1 VGPSGAIESDFMLQ
15 PLILI
20 GAGGFARETA
30 EAVRAVNS
38 VQPRWDLKGFLDDD
52 PELVGRSFGGLDVI
66 GPIDSVQEHSD
77 AAVVLCTGR
86 PDNYLSRKRIATR
99 IGLPDDRFATVVHPS
114 AAIGTTSSIGVGSV
128 LLSQVSVTAD
138 VHIGRHI
145 AIMPQTVLTHD
156 VQVDDWATL
165 ASGVLLGGGVQV
177 GEGAY
182 LGSGCSI
189 REGVRIGSW
198 ALIGMGSVV
207 TRDVPPG
214 RLWFGSPARDRSA
227 APVPPSLTTA
237 ARRP

>member
-1 VGPSGAIESDFMLQ
+1 MLR

-30 EAVRAVNS
+30 EVVRAVNA
-38 VQPRWDLKGFLDDD
+38 VQPRWDLKGFLDDN
-52 PELVGRSFGGLDVI
+52 PELTGRSLGGLDVI
-66 GPIDSVQEHSD
+66 GPIDAIHEHPD

-86 PDNYLSRKRIATR
+86 PDNYLSRKRIAAR
-99 IGLPDDRFATVVHPS
+99 IGLPDDRFATIIHPGS
-114 AAIGTTSSIGVGSV
+114 AIGATSSIGVGSV

-138 VHIGRHI
+138 VRIGRHV

-156 VQVDDWATL
+156 VRIGDWATL

-177 GEGAY
+177 HEGAY
-182 LGSGCSI
+182 LGSGSSV
-189 REGVRIGSW
+189 REGVQVGAW

-227 APVPPSLTTA
+227 APVPATVDDHGSTPLLT
-237 ARRP
+237 RRSHS